1 MEERDGN
8 MMPEGGRRE
17 EEEEEEEEKEDDKG
31 LSWLV
36 KITIK
41 R

>member
-8 MMPEGGRRE
+8 MTPEGGRRE
-17 EEEEEEEEKEDDKG
+17 EEEEEEEEKEED